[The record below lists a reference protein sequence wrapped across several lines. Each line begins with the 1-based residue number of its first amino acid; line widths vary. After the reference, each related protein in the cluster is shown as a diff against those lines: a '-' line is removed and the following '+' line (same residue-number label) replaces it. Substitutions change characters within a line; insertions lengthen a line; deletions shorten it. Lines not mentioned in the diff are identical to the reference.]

1 MTDQIDANPELEET
15 DIVIEQENDAEVIE
29 TTENSDSSPDSEE
42 KREEKSNGVQDRI
55 NKITAEKYQE
65 RRKAEE
71 LQKKIDEL
79 EKAKPI
85 DNVSPTAAKAPDY
98 PEDPYDTEAMQKYH
112 ASMLKYGEDVA
123 EQKAKSVYEQQQK
136 GRQESE
142 QQEQRQKVVG
152 TYADNAIKSGIDLDK
167 LAASE
172 KVLMGSGINGQV
184 SEYLIRDPQGAAIVS
199 YLADNPADL
208 ELINS
213 LDPMSASVKI
223 ATEIKAKA
231 LSKTPKVSN
240 APDPI
245 PDIKGSGTIEVDDFE
260 KKYGKAEFI

>member
-1 MTDQIDANPELEET
+1 MTDSIDANPELEEKP
-15 DIVIEQENDAEVIE
+15 IVDDVDDQETIQAEE
-29 TTENSDSSPDSEE
+29 HSDSSPDSEE

-65 RRKAEE
+65 RRRAEE
-71 LQKKIDEL
+71 LQKKLDEL
-79 EKAKPI
+79 EKVKPV
-85 DNVSPTAAKAPDY
+85 DNSTQSTIKPPEYPD
-98 PEDPYDTEAMQKYH
+98 DPYDSDAMQKYH
-112 ASMLKYGEDVA
+112 ASMIKYGEDVA
-123 EQKAKSVYEQQQK
+123 EQKAKSVFEQQQK
-136 GRQESE
+136 GRLESE
-142 QQEQRQKVVG
+142 QQEQRQKVVS

-208 ELINS
+208 ELING

-260 KKYGKAEFI
+260 KAYGKAEFI